1 MNRTAVAII
10 AALLWSAAMVG
21 VGWSWRGDRAEGATS
36 ENKAGAALGALAGE
50 QAARTT
56 EHQQAG
62 AAQQAGDQATTRED
76 KIDADYDARIA
87 AAVAGRDSELGRVRR
102 LWAGC
107 ETDRLSGGAA
117 AAAEAA
123 EQDRLRGASA
133 ARVVRAC
140 ELAQS
145 ERDEAIDRYQTVQQ
159 PTEVTP

>member
-1 MNRTAVAII
+1 MNRTAIAII
-10 AALLWSAAMVG
+10 AALVWSGAMFAA
-21 VGWSWRGDRAEGATS
+21 GWAWRGDKADAATS
-36 ENKAGAALGALAGE
+36 QQKEGAALGALAGE
-50 QAARTT
+50 QAARST

-62 AAQQAGDQATTRED
+62 AAQQAGDKAATRED

-145 ERDEAIDRYQTVQQ
+145 ERDEAIDRYQAIR
-159 PTEVTP
+159 P

>member
-1 MNRTAVAII
+1 MNRTAIAII
-10 AALLWSAAMVG
+10 AALVWSAAMVG
-21 VGWSWRGDRAEGATS
+21 AGWAWRGDKAEAATS
-36 ENKAGAALGALAGE
+36 EQKAGAALGALAGE
-50 QAARTT
+50 QAARAT

-62 AAQQAGDQATTRED
+62 AVQQASDQATTRED

-102 LWAGC
+102 MWAGC
-107 ETDRLSGGAA
+107 ETDRLSGSAA

-145 ERDEAIDRYQTVQQ
+145 ERDEAIDRYGAVQSS
-159 PTEVTP
+159 PAVK

>member
-1 MNRTAVAII
+1 MNRIAIAII
-10 AALLWSAAMVG
+10 AALLWSAAMIG
-21 VGWSWRGDRAEGATS
+21 AGWAWRGDKAEAATS
-36 ENKAGAALGALAGE
+36 EQKAGAALGALEGE
-50 QAARTT
+50 QAARAT
-56 EHQQAG
+56 EHQQA
-62 AAQQAGDQATTRED
+62 ASAQQAGDKAATRED

-145 ERDEAIDRYQTVQQ
+145 ERDEAVDRYQALRQ
-159 PTEVTP
+159 PAEVMP

>member
-1 MNRTAVAII
+1 MNRHAIAII
-10 AALLWSAAMVG
+10 ATLLWSAAMFG
-21 VGWSWRGDRAEGATS
+21 AGWAWRGDRAEGAAS
-36 ENKAGAALGALAGE
+36 EQEAGTALGALAGE
-50 QAARTT
+50 QAARAT
-56 EHQQAG
+56 EHQQA
-62 AAQQAGDQATTRED
+62 ASAQQAGDKATTRED

-107 ETDRLSGGAA
+107 ETGRLSGGAA

-145 ERDEAIDRYQTVQQ
+145 ERDEAVDRYQAVQS
-159 PTEVTP
+159 TAEVSL